1 MRIDRT
7 LRLSEKLYISDLE
20 YHEHGPY
27 AGYITAI
34 AVVRGKYCR
43 ETLFRVY
50 DPRAT
55 RNMTLVQ
62 IENAHL
68 HPGMNW
74 HWREAEQG
82 FINICKSLGLGP
94 TEQEEVRTMNFASQ
108 ICDRCHKATIAR
120 IMSMFNTD
128 MICPECKEAERK
140 HPLYGLASQ
149 KEREALQRG
158 ERNFPGIGW
167 PPDEV
172 ADDTG
177 TK

>member
-7 LRLSEKLYISDLE
+7 LRLSEKLSISDLE

-34 AVVRGKYCR
+34 AVVRRKYCR

-55 RNMTLVQ
+55 RDMTLVQ

-82 FINICKSLGLGP
+82 LINICKSLGLGP
-94 TEQEEVRTMNFASQ
+94 
-108 ICDRCHKATIAR
+108 
-120 IMSMFNTD
+120 
-128 MICPECKEAERK
+128 
-140 HPLYGLASQ
+140 
-149 KEREALQRG
+149 
-158 ERNFPGIGW
+158 IGKN
-167 PPDEV
+167 V
-172 ADDTG
+172 
-177 TK
+177 